1 MNLFSEI
8 ASARPFA
15 IRTISRFHFISASF
29 ALQTETAFTHM
40 NMDPVP
46 DKFHPNSSNGAIY
59 FLWLTSF
66 FFK

>member
-1 MNLFSEI
+1 
-8 ASARPFA
+8 
-15 IRTISRFHFISASF
+15 
-29 ALQTETAFTHM
+29 M

>member
-1 MNLFSEI
+1 
-8 ASARPFA
+8 
-15 IRTISRFHFISASF
+15 
-29 ALQTETAFTHM
+29 M

-66 FFK
+66 FLNRSTSISQANLWTALVTR